1 MHSWMKHPRYPVL
14 LLLLGGALLF
24 GACSKEEPGAP
35 VSENSGPQLPAI
47 PYDYAIPQL
56 PSYFNIGLLGQF
68 ESIPAGNPITDAGA
82 TLGRV
87 LFYDRNL
94 SISRTISCASCHHQD
109 HGFADTQATSIGHDG
124 RHTRRNA
131 MHLVNQMYS
140 RRQFWDLRAET
151 LEAQVLM
158 PIQDSIEMG
167 MTLNGAM
174 DRVQEQPYYR
184 ALFNAAFGDDSITP
198 DRVSRALAQF
208 VRSIVSYR
216 TRYDVGMQSGFADFN
231 AEELHG
237 KDVFFNGIT
246 RCNQCHTTANFFSS
260 DARNNGLDT
269 DYADNGSGEITGNV
283 EDNGK
288 FKVPS
293 LRNVAISGP
302 FMHDG
307 RFNTLEEVVEHYN
320 SGIRAHPDLD
330 DRLTVE
336 GVIGGTPLQMQLS
349 AYDKQALVAFLGT
362 LTDEPLVHDPRFSDP
377 FTH

>member
-1 MHSWMKHPRYPVL
+1 
-14 LLLLGGALLF
+14 
-24 GACSKEEPGAP
+24 
-35 VSENSGPQLPAI
+35 
-47 PYDYAIPQL
+47 
-56 PSYFNIGLLGQF
+56 
-68 ESIPAGNPITDAGA
+68 
-82 TLGRV
+82 
-87 LFYDRNL
+87 
-94 SISRTISCASCHHQD
+94 
-109 HGFADTQATSIGHDG
+109 
-124 RHTRRNA
+124 

-174 DRVQEQPYYR
+174 GRVQERPYYR

-231 AEELHG
+231 A
-237 KDVFFNGIT
+237 
-246 RCNQCHTTANFFSS
+246 
-260 DARNNGLDT
+260 
-269 DYADNGSGEITGNV
+269 DYADNGSGEITGNG